1 MTNKIER
8 DEVLVK
14 IEEGVK
20 LYHKRLLEEKRKN
33 NEELII
39 SRNGKIVR
47 LKPSEFPDVS

>member
-1 MTNKIER
+1 MGNETIQNDFSKKLR
-8 DEVLVK
+8 
-14 IEEGVK
+14 EGLK

-47 LKPSEFPDVS
+47 LKPSEFPDV

>member
-1 MTNKIER
+1 MKKKIKKS
-8 DEVLVK
+8 DVMIK

-47 LKPSEFPDVS
+47 LKPSEFPDE

>member
-1 MTNKIER
+1 MLNKSDYKELN
-8 DEVLVK
+8 EK
-14 IEEGVK
+14 IQIGLK

-47 LKPSEFPDVS
+47 LKPSEFPDVN